1 MKDERS
7 APVQRCT
14 GQVRLLCYLLNE
26 PMATLTIQV
35 GGQMMTVCASGQ
47 VALDLRALPRGAMIC
62 VTLHDGQPGSLEII
76 AFSVVSDDGINDPN
90 ARGAD
95 G

>member
-7 APVQRCT
+7 APVQCCT
-14 GQVRLLCYLLNE
+14 GQVRLLCYLLDE
-26 PMATLTIQV
+26 QATILTIQA
-35 GGQMMTVCASGQ
+35 GGQMITAYAAGQ

-62 VTLHDGQPGSLEII
+62 ATLHDGQPDSLEII
-76 AFSVVSDDGINDPN
+76 AFSVVSDDDKHDPN
-90 ARGAD
+90 TRGGD